1 MIVDSIKNIERYE
14 NIHPNIS
21 TALHFIAE
29 HEEDPELED
38 GRYELI
44 PDEVIVYVLSKESH
58 YREEAEME
66 IVRQSDV
73 ESLRFQKNLRL
84 ITVMKQIMDFGN
96 VKILIMFELEKV
108 NSMPYGQ
115 WNHIVRFVM
124 QENKKKQYGK

>member
-38 GRYELI
+38 GRYELV

-66 IVRQSDV
+66 IHKKFMDIHYMNF
-73 ESLRFQKNLRL
+73 RFMVQTAWLKDL
-84 ITVMKQIMDFGN
+84 
-96 VKILIMFELEKV
+96 LIMVKTLL
-108 NSMPYGQ
+108 
-115 WNHIVRFVM
+115 
-124 QENKKKQYGK
+124 